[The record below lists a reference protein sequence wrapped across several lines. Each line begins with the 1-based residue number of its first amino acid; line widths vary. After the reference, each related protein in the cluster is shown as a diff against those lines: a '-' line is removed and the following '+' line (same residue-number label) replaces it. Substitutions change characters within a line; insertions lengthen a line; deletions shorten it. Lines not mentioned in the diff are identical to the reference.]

1 MISRGGKKEK
11 EKRWISSTLL
21 LLFFL
26 PFFLC
31 NVASARR
38 KIDKFVSSKLKN
50 TTSVKIGKK
59 K

>member
-26 PFFLC
+26 LVFLC
-31 NVASARR
+31 NVANARR